1 MSEHKVNSLLLAHYN
16 YVVNVKV
23 IDLSKAGIKFV
34 PIIFCQNLKCLL
46 VPELYSLYP
55 YFLENIIIK

>member
-34 PIIFCQNLKCLL
+34 YTNHLL
-46 VPELYSLYP
+46 PES
-55 YFLENIIIK
+55 